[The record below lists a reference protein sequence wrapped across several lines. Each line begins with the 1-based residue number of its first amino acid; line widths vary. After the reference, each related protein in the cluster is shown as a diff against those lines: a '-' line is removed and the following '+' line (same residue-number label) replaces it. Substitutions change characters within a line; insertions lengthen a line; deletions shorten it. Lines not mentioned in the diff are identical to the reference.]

1 MVPFERNPSF
11 TGREPEVKRLEQM
24 LFKDQH
30 TARVAVQGLGG
41 VGKTQLALEV
51 AYRVKAEHRDCSVI
65 WMPATS
71 RESLEQAYLKAARL
85 LGIPGREDSE
95 DDIKAL
101 VQTHMSG
108 PKAGRWLLLI
118 DNADDLGMWLDKPE
132 DDAARLIDCLPRSSL
147 GSILFT
153 TRDRKAAVSLAGKNV
168 MELSEMDEAQ
178 SRILLQGYLIDQDLG
193 DQDAAALLSRLAYL
207 PLAMVQ
213 AAAYINANKMS
224 VGDYLSLLV
233 QQEEEVIE
241 LLSQDFEDETRY
253 REVNNPVATTWLI
266 SFEQIRQCNS
276 LAADYLS
283 FMACLD
289 AKDIPRFL
297 LPSGPSRRE
306 EMEAIGTLQGY
317 SFITKREAD
326 STINIHRLVHLATRN
341 WLRKEGL
348 LPLWSQK
355 ATRSLKDALA
365 CANYYNESE
374 WRPCMSHAHFALEH
388 TPLHGRN
395 ELQLWLTRDYGW
407 CLHASYR
414 YSEAEVILEGA
425 IDASQAILG
434 AGHSITLDSIRL
446 LSDTYYR
453 IGKFKEGKQLLTELL
468 DGHRTHLETK
478 NPDLLAKVLMTLSNF
493 SYSESNYDVSER
505 LELEVLGLRLA
516 NHGPDYRG
524 TIDIKSNLALTYV
537 HQSRF
542 EMAERLFTEVMETC
556 RAKFGLDH
564 LRTISA
570 TSEVAWC
577 IWQQGRVEEAERLLL
592 SAFEAGRRKLGTSHR
607 DTLYAMETLAS
618 VWKDMG
624 RDSEAIGLLK
634 ECVEFSISR
643 LGREDSSTVG
653 RSKRLAKWQAEDV
666 ESQAQAFA
674 TTSDAQESG
683 SEDHQGETQEG
694 GGTKRRV
701 SCIDEYVVNGDI
713 DVAERI

>member
-11 TGREPEVKRLEQM
+11 TGREPEIKRLEQM

-30 TARVAVQGLGG
+30 TARVSVQGLGG

-85 LGIPGREDSE
+85 LGIPGREDSK

-101 VQTHMSG
+101 VQTHLSS
-108 PKAGRWLLLI
+108 PNVGRWLLLI

-153 TRDRKAAVSLAGKNV
+153 TRDRKAAVTLAGKNV

-178 SRILLQGYLIDQDLG
+178 SRVLLQGYLIDQDLG
-193 DQDAAALLSRLAYL
+193 DQDAAALLLRLAYL

-253 REVNNPVATTWLI
+253 REVSNPVATTWLI
-266 SFEQIRQCNS
+266 SFEQIRQRNS

-297 LPSGPSRRE
+297 LPPGPSRKE

-317 SFITKREAD
+317 SFITRREAD
-326 STINIHRLVHLATRN
+326 STTINIHRLVHLATRN

-348 LPLWSQK
+348 LPRWSQK
-355 ATRSLKDALA
+355 ATRRLEDALDGA
-365 CANYYNESE
+365 TYYNEAE
-374 WRPCMSHAHFALEH
+374 WRPCMSHAHFALEQSS
-388 TPLHGRN
+388 LHERN
-395 ELQLWLTRDYGW
+395 ELQLSLTQCYGW

-414 YSEAEVILEGA
+414 YSDAEVILQGTV
-425 IDASQAILG
+425 DASQAILG
-434 AGHSITLDSIRL
+434 ASHHVTLKSTML
-446 LSDTYYR
+446 LSNTYYR
-453 IGKFKEGKQLLTELL
+453 MGKYKEGKQLLTKLL
-468 DGHRTHLETK
+468 LGHRTHLETE
-478 NPDLLAKVLMTLSNF
+478 NPGLLAKVLMNLANIS
-493 SYSESNYDVSER
+493 SSESNYDDSER
-505 LELEVLGLRLA
+505 LELEVISLRSA
-516 NHGPDYRG
+516 NDGPDHRR
-524 TIDIKSNLALTYV
+524 TLNSKSNLALTYMS
-537 HQSRF
+537 QSRF
-542 EMAERLFTEVMETC
+542 EMAERLLTEAVETY
-556 RAKFGLDH
+556 RAKSGLDH
-564 LRTISA
+564 PRTINA
-570 TSEVAWC
+570 TSSLALC
-577 IWQQGRVEEAERLLL
+577 ISKQGRVEEAERLLL
-592 SAFEAGRRKLGTSHR
+592 PAFEAGRRELGTSHQ
-607 DTLYAMETLAS
+607 DTLYAMGTLAR

-624 RDSEAIGLLK
+624 RVSEAVGLLK
-634 ECVEFSISR
+634 ECVELSIGR
-643 LGREDSSTVG
+643 FGREDSRTV
-653 RSKRLAKWQAEDV
+653 RISKRLAKWQAEDV
-666 ESQAQAFA
+666 ESQALAPT
-674 TTSDAQESG
+674 TTSDAQEGG
-683 SEDHQGETQEG
+683 SEDYQGEAQESREM
-694 GGTKRRV
+694 KRRA
-701 SCIDEYVVNGDI
+701 SCIE
-713 DVAERI
+713 E